1 MGYAD
6 LEKTG
11 NGYLVNT
18 ADWSQDVAREI
29 AAADGIADLTE
40 RHWDLLNYLREEF
53 FDNGGHQPNERHMCK
68 AMADRWG
75 GAVTTKD
82 LYDLFPMQPS
92 KQATKIAGL
101 PETKR
106 KGGY

>member
-6 LEKTG
+6 LEQNDK
-11 NGYLVNT
+11 GYLINSS
-18 ADWSQDVAREI
+18 DWSEEVAKEI
-29 AAADGIADLTE
+29 AKAEGVEMTP
-40 RHWDLLNYLREEF
+40 RHWDLIAYLREEF
-53 FDNGGHQPNERHMCK
+53 FENNENQPNERHMCK
-68 AMADRWG
+68 AMAERWG
-75 GAVTTKD
+75 APVATKD

-92 KQATKIAGL
+92 KQAGKIAGL